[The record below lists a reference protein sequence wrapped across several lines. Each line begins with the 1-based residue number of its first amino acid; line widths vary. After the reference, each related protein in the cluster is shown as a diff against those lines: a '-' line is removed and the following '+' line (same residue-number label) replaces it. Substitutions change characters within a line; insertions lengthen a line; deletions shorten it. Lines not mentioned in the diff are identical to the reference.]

1 MRKSVRFHKIVVSL
15 QNFRFCESINLHL
28 TTIFNLNLKLM
39 RKHIAGR
46 MFVAALLCSIS
57 SWASQPAD
65 YYQSCEGLCGKSLLV
80 ELSDVVGPHTVVSYN
95 GLWSLYQTSD
105 TYSNGKIWDMYSTKQ
120 WTYKS
125 EQCGTYSVVG
135 DCYNREH
142 SFPKSWFDDASPM
155 VSDAFHIYPTDGKVN
170 GQRSNYPYG
179 ECSGGTTLPSSGGIK
194 ALGRLGSCT
203 FAGYS
208 GKVFEPDDE
217 YKGDF
222 ARSYFYMAAAY
233 NSRISSWSS
242 PMLAGNNYPCFSSWA
257 VNLLLKWHRQDPV
270 SQKELDR
277 NEAVYAKQKNR
288 NPFIDHPELAEHIWG
303 NKSTVAWY
311 EGGEATPEIVQP
323 VNGTTLDLGT
333 TVTNIARSASIS
345 VRGIALTDNVTITT
359 TGTGFSATP
368 ATLSAAAANNG
379 ATVQVTF
386 LPAAEGTY
394 SGKIVIKSGAL
405 QTTVNLKGKAIA
417 TLPAGPVTS
426 VDDHSFMATWSY
438 VGDADANGEYT
449 LDVQLNGESLDAFP
463 TSVRAADEA
472 FYVEDLE
479 PSTTYT
485 YTIASAHLVSEP
497 VSVTTLDPI
506 PNIEFYFDGKLSFT
520 SMVGEPSEAA
530 ELLVLI
536 ENIDENINLAVQSPF
551 QLSTDKAD
559 WNTSLVLDPEA
570 DRVYLRM
577 MGDNP
582 GTFTSSLVATVG
594 DLVFDQVEFEGTIL
608 AEVAFYEDFENEGE
622 GSYSTK
628 QYTGS
633 AGVWNIVDGGFWPS
647 SDKVHGGSQA
657 LRMGKSGKA
666 EIALANGYASG
677 FGNISFWAAVY
688 GSDADATL
696 EVEYCNEST
705 DNEWHSA
712 GTATINSKTYSQFT
726 FRINAA
732 GPAKIRLRQTAG
744 KRFMLDDIEGTPYSS
759 LVPDNVADYHR
770 WDAFCR
776 DGQLVIEAIDT
787 IDARVIALD
796 GIEVWAGTV
805 NACGTVALDL
815 TPGLYITVV
824 DDVARRVLIK

>member
-1 MRKSVRFHKIVVSL
+1 MK
-15 QNFRFCESINLHL
+15 
-28 TTIFNLNLKLM
+28 
-39 RKHIAGR
+39 KHIAGG
-46 MFVAALLCSIS
+46 MIWAALLCSLS
-57 SWASQPAD
+57 AWGAQPAD
-65 YYQSCEGLCGKSLLV
+65 YYSDCEGLCGKSLLV
-80 ELSDVVGPHTVVSYN
+80 ELSDVVGPHTTVSYN
-95 GLWSLYQTSD
+95 GLWTLYRTSD

-120 WTYKS
+120 WTYQS
-125 EQCGTYSVVG
+125 EQCGTYSTVG

-155 VSDAFHIYPTDGKVN
+155 VSDAFHIYPTDGRVN

-179 ECSGGTTLPSSGGIK
+179 ECANGTTLPASGGIK
-194 ALGRLGSCT
+194 ALGRLGKCT

-208 GKVFEPDDE
+208 GTVFEPDDE

-242 PMLAGNNYPCFSSWA
+242 PMLAGNNYPCFSTWA
-257 VNLLLKWHRQDPV
+257 INLLLKWHRQDPV

-277 NEAVYAKQKNR
+277 NEAVYAQQHNR

-323 VNGTTLDLGT
+323 VSGSSINLGT
-333 TVTNIARSASIS
+333 TVTNIARTASIS
-345 VRGIALTDNVTITT
+345 VRGVALTDNVTITT
-359 TGTGFSATP
+359 SGTGFSATP
-368 ATLSAAAANNG
+368 TTLSAAAANTG

-386 LPAAEGTY
+386 LPTAEGSY
-394 SGKIVIKSGAL
+394 SGTVTIASGSLKS
-405 QTTVNLKGKAIA
+405 TVNLSGKAIA

-426 VDDHSFMATWSY
+426 VDDHSFMATWSN

-449 LDVQLNGESLDAFP
+449 LDVQLNGVSLDAFP

-485 YTIASAHLVSEP
+485 YTIASAHLVSQP
-497 VSVTTLDPI
+497 VSVTTMDPI
-506 PNIEFYFDGKLSFT
+506 PNIEFLFDGKLSFT
-520 SMVGEPSEAA
+520 STVGEPSEAA

-536 ENIDENINLAVQSPF
+536 ENIYDPITLSVQQPF

-594 DLVFDQVEFEGTIL
+594 ELVFDQVEFDGTIV
-608 AEVAFYEDFENEGE
+608 AEVAFYEDFENEGAA
-622 GSYSTK
+622 SYSAQTY
-628 QYTGS
+628 QGS

-647 SDKVHGGSQA
+647 SDKVYNGSQA
-657 LRMGKSGKA
+657 LRMGKTDSSVL
-666 EIALANGYASG
+666 ELANEYSRG
-677 FGNISFWAAVY
+677 FSTISFWAALY
-688 GSDADATL
+688 GSDAEATV
-696 EVEYCNEST
+696 EVEYCNEATNGQWLSV
-705 DNEWHSA
+705 
-712 GTATINSKTYSQFT
+712 GTATISSSTYNQFT
-726 FRINAA
+726 FRVNAA
-732 GPAKIRLRQTAG
+732 APAKIRLRQTAG
-744 KRFMLDDIEGTPYSS
+744 KRFMLDDLEGTPYSS

-776 DGQLVIEAIDT
+776 AGQLMIEAIDT
-787 IDARVIALD
+787 VDARVIALD
-796 GIEVWAGTV
+796 GTVVWAGTIAANGSV
-805 NACGTVALDL
+805 TLDL

-824 DDVARRVLIK
+824 DDFARRVIVK

>member
-1 MRKSVRFHKIVVSL
+1 MK
-15 QNFRFCESINLHL
+15 
-28 TTIFNLNLKLM
+28 
-39 RKHIAGR
+39 KHVAGG
-46 MFVAALLCSIS
+46 MIWAALFCSLT
-57 SWASQPAD
+57 ASAAQPAN
-65 YYQSCEGLCGKSLLV
+65 YYSDCEGLCGKSLLV
-80 ELSDVVGPHTVVSYN
+80 ELSGVVGPHTTVSYD
-95 GLWSLYQTSD
+95 GLWTLYRTSD

-125 EQCGTYSVVG
+125 EQCGTYSAVG

-179 ECSGGTTLPSSGGIK
+179 ECANGTTLPASGGIK
-194 ALGRLGSCT
+194 ALGRLGTST

-233 NSRISSWSS
+233 NSRIASWDS
-242 PMLAGNNYPCFSSWA
+242 PMLAGNNFPCFSSWA
-257 VNLLLKWHRQDPV
+257 INLLLKWHRQDPV

-277 NEAVYAKQKNR
+277 NDAVYAQQKNR

-311 EGGEATPEIVQP
+311 EDGEATPEIVQP
-323 VNGTTLDLGT
+323 VNGSSIDLGT
-333 TVTNIARSASIS
+333 TVTNIARTASIS
-345 VRGIALTDNVTITT
+345 VRGVALVDNVTITT
-359 TGTGFSATP
+359 SGTGFSATP
-368 ATLSAAAANNG
+368 TSLSAAAANTG

-386 LPAAEGTY
+386 LPTAEGSY
-394 SGKIVIKSGAL
+394 SGSVTIACGSLKS
-405 QTTVNLKGKAIA
+405 TVNLTGKAIA

-426 VDDHSFMATWSY
+426 VDDHSFMATWSN

-449 LDVQLNGESLDAFP
+449 LDVQLNGVSLDAFP

-472 FYVEDLE
+472 YYVEDLE

-485 YTIASAHLVSEP
+485 YTISSAHLVSEP
-497 VSVTTLDPI
+497 VSVTTMAPI
-506 PNIEFYFDGKLSFT
+506 PNIEFLFDGKLSFT
-520 SMVGEPSEAA
+520 STVGEPSEAA
-530 ELLVLI
+530 ELLVMV
-536 ENIDENINLAVQSPF
+536 ENISDPITLTVQQPF

-559 WNTSLVLDPEA
+559 WSTSVVLDPEA

-577 MGDNP
+577 YGSNP

-594 DLVFDQVEFEGTIL
+594 DLVFDQVEFDGTIV
-608 AEVAFYEDFENEGE
+608 AEVAFYEDFENEGL
-622 GSYSTK
+622 GTYSAQT
-628 QYTGS
+628 YSGS

-647 SDKVHGGSQA
+647 SDKAYNGSQA
-657 LRMGKSGKA
+657 LRIGKNCKGLL
-666 EIALANGYASG
+666 ELADNYSRG
-677 FGNISFWAAVY
+677 FSTISFYAALY
-688 GSDADATL
+688 GSDSEATV

-705 DNEWHSA
+705 AGEWISV
-712 GTATINSKTYSQFT
+712 GTATISSSTYSQFT
-726 FRINAA
+726 FRVNAA
-732 GPAKIRLRQTAG
+732 APAKIRLRQTSG
-744 KRFMLDDIEGTPYSS
+744 KRFMLDDLEGTPYSS

-776 DGQLVIEAIDT
+776 AGQLVIEAIDT
-787 IDARVIALD
+787 VDARVIALD
-796 GIEVWAGTV
+796 GTVAWAGTV
-805 NACGTVALDL
+805 AANGTVALDL
-815 TPGLYITVV
+815 APGLYITVV
-824 DDVARRVLIK
+824 DDFTRRVIVK